1 MDDRNYGG
9 TALES
14 RVQFAPETAP
24 FYLYPSFSPVN
35 SRPHVLVRLPRPTPF
50 ISIHPDPSPSSPPCL
65 LIESSLVLFRRDIA
79 RIFRVWPR
87 TYTWHVSSGKNEASS
102 PPFKFYLDDS
112 LVGSIDVLPTKVSLN
127 QIYTYVLYY

>member
-14 RVQFAPETAP
+14 RVQLAPETAP

-35 SRPHVLVRLPRPTPF
+35 SRPHVLVCLARPTPF
-50 ISIHPDPSPSSPPCL
+50 ISIHPDAPSSPCL

-79 RIFRVWPR
+79 RIFRARVRSVFGP
-87 TYTWHVSSGKNEASS
+87 THV
-102 PPFKFYLDDS
+102 
-112 LVGSIDVLPTKVSLN
+112 
-127 QIYTYVLYY
+127 YVARIIGEK

>member
-14 RVQFAPETAP
+14 RVQLAPETAP

-35 SRPHVLVRLPRPTPF
+35 SRPHVLVCLARPTPF
-50 ISIHPDPSPSSPPCL
+50 ISIHPDPPSSPCL

-79 RIFRVWPR
+79 RIFRARVRCVFGP
-87 TYTWHVSSGKNEASS
+87 THV
-102 PPFKFYLDDS
+102 
-112 LVGSIDVLPTKVSLN
+112 
-127 QIYTYVLYY
+127 YVARIIGEK